1 MEMSENNEMMET
13 GKDNGKVLDKD
24 IPVRRDVGDNTSI
37 VEKRMLD
44 EKRNEAEATDDKL
57 EVLFD
62 GSSVPL
68 LDSSDGGL
76 DTDPETNVEYEAD
89 SENSDK
95 FTHETDTDSEDN
107 AVYRPSV

>member
-1 MEMSENNEMMET
+1 MSENNEMMET
-13 GKDNGKVLDKD
+13 GKDNEKVLDKD

-44 EKRNEAEATDDKL
+44 EKRNDAEATDDKL

-68 LDSSDGGL
+68 QILPCS
-76 DTDPETNVEYEAD
+76 YCACIR
-89 SENSDK
+89 
-95 FTHETDTDSEDN
+95 F
-107 AVYRPSV
+107 